1 MAPLPGGATGRY
13 NLPVMASI
21 YLRPLGLGA
30 TAAPAEGLPLAGG
43 PLWFATA
50 EVATRSA
57 PDGVARQSLPLES
70 ALARVAAKAGPDAA
84 AALRDRLSRPRA
96 SFAGLTLDRAR
107 IMGVINV
114 TPDSFSDGGE
124 RFDPGR
130 AVADGQAM
138 LAAGADILDV
148 GGESTRPGA
157 APVDPAEEQRRVL
170 PVIRALAA
178 GGAVVSIDSRHAAT
192 LAEALAAGAII
203 ANDVS
208 ALTGD
213 PQSLPLVAGAGCGVV
228 LMHMQGAPQTM
239 QQAPRYGDVVLDVYD
254 FLEARLEACLEA
266 GLPREGI
273 ALDPGIG
280 FGKSLDHN
288 LALLDSLAVFH
299 GLGCPIL
306 LGVSRK
312 SFIARLA
319 GEAPP
324 KARLPGSLAA
334 ALSGVA
340 RGAQI
345 LRVHDVAETR
355 QAVRVWEAIA
365 AAPETDPALELSPVL
380 ESPPALESPK
390 T

>member
-1 MAPLPGGATGRY
+1 
-13 NLPVMASI
+13 MASI

-30 TAAPAEGLPLAGG
+30 TAAPAQGLPLAGG
-43 PLWFATA
+43 PLWFAAA
-50 EVATRSA
+50 EVATRAA
-57 PDGVARQSLPLES
+57 PEDMARQSLPIEA
-70 ALARVAAKAGPDAA
+70 ALARVASEAGPDAA
-84 AALRDRLSRPRA
+84 SALRDRLSRPRA
-96 SFAGLTLDRAR
+96 AFAGLALDRAR

-114 TPDSFSDGGE
+114 TPDSFSDGGD

-130 AVADGQAM
+130 AVSDGQAM

-157 APVDPAEEQRRVL
+157 APVDSEEEQRRVL
-170 PVIRALAA
+170 PVVRALAA
-178 GGAVVSIDSRHAAT
+178 EGAVVSIDSRHAAT
-192 LAEALAAGAII
+192 LAEALAAGATI
-203 ANDVS
+203 ANDIS

-213 PQSLPLVAGAGCGVV
+213 PESLPLIARSGCSVV
-228 LMHMQGAPQTM
+228 LMHMQGAPRTM
-239 QQAPRYGDVVLDVYD
+239 QQAPRYDDVVLDVYD

-266 GLPREGI
+266 GVPRERI

-280 FGKSLDHN
+280 FGKSLGHN
-288 LALLDSLAVFH
+288 LALLDSLAIFH

-312 SFIARLA
+312 SFIARLS

-334 ALSGVA
+334 ALSGLA

-355 QAVRVWEAIA
+355 QAVRVWEAIGSPSE
-365 AAPETDPALELSPVL
+365 AAPADD
-380 ESPPALESPK
+380 SPPASERPE